1 MNSRIIKFVAGAGKT
16 TYSVDYSKANEGGL
30 YLAFTNSVVD
40 DARMAGCVS
49 LTIDS
54 LFSSF
59 LIPKLAAFIPLVSR
73 GFGVQQIPEHTTNR
87 TALSAKNIRIDK
99 EGKLFNR
106 SREINGVTLKTS
118 SDTLHGM
125 GTFPNA
131 IALRYIFSRDTLRI
145 DHSHLSGLAE
155 FLVYNHDREIINL
168 LEDRFSYIIID
179 EAQDLRG
186 YRETFAQILHDSDI
200 TLIVLG
206 DEHQNVNNG
215 GTWFQGIDPDETKN
229 TTYRCPEG
237 VCSWIRD
244 NLGIEIYG
252 TEEPG
257 QYVSIELD
265 NNVLGLDDGNR
276 TLLYNARS
284 GGIVKTLID
293 AWSGPSS
300 TIKSIKGRTIKEDV
314 VVIGGGLNLCNLYTA
329 ITRSEK
335 NVYSTVKL
343 TRQ

>member
-59 LIPKLAAFIPLVSR
+59 LIPKLAAFIPLVPR
-73 GFGVQQIPEHTTNR
+73 GFKIQRIPERTTNQ

-99 EGKLFNR
+99 EGKLYNR
-106 SREINGVTLKTS
+106 SKEINGVTLKTS
-118 SDTLHGM
+118 NEVLHGM
-125 GTFPNA
+125 DSFPNVL
-131 IALRYIFSRDTLRI
+131 ALRHIFSGDALRI
-145 DHSHLSGLAE
+145 DYSHLSGLAE

-168 LEDRFSYIIID
+168 LKNRFSYIIID
-179 EAQDLRG
+179 EAQDLKG
-186 YRETFAQILHDSDI
+186 YRETFAQVLHDSDI
-200 TLIVLG
+200 ALMVLG

-215 GTWFQGIDPDETKN
+215 GAWFQGLDPDETKN

-237 VCSWIRD
+237 VCRWIRE
-244 NLGIEIYG
+244 NLDIEIYG
-252 TEEPG
+252 TGEPG

-265 NNVLGLDDGNR
+265 NNVLNLDDGSR

-284 GGIVKTLID
+284 GAVVKRIID
-293 AWSGPSS
+293 AWSGPVS
-300 TIKSIKGRTIKEDV
+300 TIKTAKGRTINEE
-314 VVIGGGLNLCNLYTA
+314 VVIVGGDLSLRNLYTA
-329 ITRSEK
+329 ATRSK
-335 NVYSTVKL
+335 KSVYSTARL
-343 TRQ
+343 R

>member
-16 TYSVDYSKANEGGL
+16 TYSVNYSKANGGGL

-59 LIPKLAAFIPLVSR
+59 LIPKLAAFMPLVPR
-73 GFGVQQIPEHTTNR
+73 GFKIQQIPERTTNQ

-106 SREINGVTLKTS
+106 SREINGVTLKTPN
-118 SDTLHGM
+118 DELHGM
-125 GTFPNA
+125 GSFSSA
-131 IALRYIFSRDTLRI
+131 LALRYLFSGDALRM

-168 LEDRFSYIIID
+168 LKNRFSYIIID
-179 EAQDLRG
+179 EAQDLKG

-200 TLIVLG
+200 ALTVLG
-206 DEHQNVNNG
+206 DEYQNVNNG
-215 GTWFQGIDPDETKN
+215 GVWFQGLDPDETKN
-229 TTYRCPEG
+229 KTYRCPEG
-237 VCSWIRD
+237 VCEWIRE

-252 TEEPG
+252 TEQPG
-257 QYVSIELD
+257 QYVSIKLD
-265 NNVLGLDDGNR
+265 NDVLSLDNGNR

-284 GGIVKTLID
+284 GGIVKTIID

-300 TIKSIKGRTIKEDV
+300 TIKSVKGRTIKEDI
-314 VVIGGGLNLCNLYTA
+314 VVIGSGLNLYNLYTA

-335 NVYSTVKL
+335 NVYSTVRL